1 MQANKKVAIIG
12 AGIAGCSTAYAL
24 ANRGFKVQIFERNSD
39 IAGEASGN
47 PSGLLYPRLSGA
59 EIESSFALAAY
70 LHSIAFYRSLKLSDD
85 AMHFSGL
92 LQLGFNERERER
104 IAKVTQLFPSEVA
117 QKVSAKVAS
126 ELAGVTC
133 EHEALFLPQAAYI
146 QPKRICEALLQH
158 HNISASTLTNI
169 DNLLIKKDIF
179 EIYAN
184 GKNISNADVVVIA
197 NANQAQHFLPNNAL
211 ETIKVRG
218 QLTLLNASQTS
229 KKLKIPICTD
239 GYLIPAVHDQHTLG
253 ATFSFDESP
262 EVTEADHLENLEKL
276 KWLSED
282 LYQHLQYQICGGRV
296 AFRCASKDHMPL
308 VGQMLDAQSLTAQPP
323 RPSANPQ
330 SLPWI
335 KNLYLNI
342 GHGSHGF
349 CSAPL
354 AADMLASF
362 ISQQH
367 VPINHKTAALL
378 NPNRFLLKNMGLK
391 KLAKTVA
398 CDWITE

>member
-1 MQANKKVAIIG
+1 MQSNKTVAIIG

-24 ANRGFKVQIFERNSD
+24 ATRGFQVQIFDRNRD
-39 IAGEASGN
+39 IASEASGN

-59 EIESSFALAAY
+59 ETESSFALAAY
-70 LHSIAFYRSLKLSDD
+70 QHSLAFYRSLKLPTD

-92 LQLGFNERERER
+92 LQLGFNARERER
-104 IAKVTQLFPSEVA
+104 VEKVAQFFPTEIA

-126 ELAGVTC
+126 ELAGITC
-133 EHEALFLPQAAYI
+133 EHEALFLRQAAYI

-158 HNISASTLTNI
+158 KNISVFTSKNI
-169 DNLLIKKDIF
+169 DNILIKNDIF
-179 EIYAN
+179 EIY
-184 GKNISNADVVVIA
+184 SNKKIIGLADVVVIA
-197 NANQAQHFLPNNAL
+197 NANHAQHFLPNNAL

-218 QLTLLNASQTS
+218 QLTQLNANQTS
-229 KKLKIPICTD
+229 KNLKMPICTD
-239 GYLIPAVHDQHTLG
+239 GYLIPAIQDRHTLG
-253 ATFSFDESP
+253 ATFSLDESP
-262 EVTEADHLENLEKL
+262 EITEADHLENLEKL

-282 LYQHLQYQICGGRV
+282 LYQHLQNQISGGRV

-308 VGQMLDAQSLTAQPP
+308 VGQMLDAQALNAQPP
-323 RPSANPQ
+323 RPSATPQ

-335 KNLYLNI
+335 KNLYVNI

-367 VPINHKTAALL
+367 FFVDHKIAALL
-378 NPNRFLLKNMGLK
+378 NPNRFLLKKMGLK

-398 CDWITE
+398 CDWFTE

>member
-1 MQANKKVAIIG
+1 MHANKKVAIIG

-24 ANRGFKVQIFERNSD
+24 AKRGFKVQIFERNTD

-70 LHSIAFYRSLKLSDD
+70 LHSIAFYRSLKLSDE
-85 AMHFSGL
+85 AIHFSGL

-104 IAKVTQLFPSEVA
+104 IAKVTQLFPTEVV

-126 ELAGVTC
+126 ELAGITC

-146 QPKRICEALLQH
+146 QPKRICDALLQH
-158 HNISASTLTNI
+158 PNISVFTSTNI
-169 DNLLIKKDIF
+169 DNLLINKDIF
-179 EIYAN
+179 EIN
-184 GKNISNADVVVIA
+184 SNEKNVSDADVVVIA

-211 ETIKVRG
+211 ETSKVRG
-218 QLTLLNASQTS
+218 QLTQLNASQTS
-229 KKLKIPICTD
+229 KNLKMPICTD
-239 GYLIPAVHDQHTLG
+239 GYLIPALHDQHTLG
-253 ATFSFDESP
+253 ATFSFDASAEI
-262 EVTEADHLENLEKL
+262 TEADHLENLEKL
-276 KWLSED
+276 KWLSQD
-282 LYQHLQYQICGGRV
+282 LYQHLQNQVSGGRV
-296 AFRCASKDHMPL
+296 AFRCASKDHIPL
-308 VGQMLDAQSLTAQPP
+308 VGQILDAHALTAQPP
-323 RPSANPQ
+323 RPSSTPK

-335 KNLYLNI
+335 KNLYVNI

-354 AADMLASF
+354 SADMLASF

-367 VPINHKTAALL
+367 VPINHKIAALL